1 MVSDV
6 ISGLGWDCTDLRLG
20 WGVEHLTLPIN
31 PTKKVMQI
39 WSASLH
45 WSHFAN
51 SCELRKRSLISL
63 SLGLFCLFHH
73 ILDLSPLF
81 PRCSSFMS
89 TSCVLCN
96 TFHFN
101 WHHFRVSLSSK
112 FSPLSCFFFLPTLV
126 VLFFAPSLWHKEKV
140 ISKWNFQKIY
150 TNPEFSFFTLKFKI
164 GSYF

>member
-51 SCELRKRSLISL
+51 SCELRKRSLISP
-63 SLGLFCLFHH
+63 SLGFVCFFT
-73 ILDLSPLF
+73 IFWIFPPFSPDAAALCQQAVF
-81 PRCSSFMS
+81 
-89 TSCVLCN
+89 LCN

-101 WHHFRVSLSSK
+101 WHHFRLSLSSK
-112 FSPLSCFFFLPTLV
+112 FSPLSRFFFLPKLV
-126 VLFFAPSLWHKEKV
+126 VLFFPPSLWHKKTVKV
-140 ISKWNFQKIY
+140 NCQKIY